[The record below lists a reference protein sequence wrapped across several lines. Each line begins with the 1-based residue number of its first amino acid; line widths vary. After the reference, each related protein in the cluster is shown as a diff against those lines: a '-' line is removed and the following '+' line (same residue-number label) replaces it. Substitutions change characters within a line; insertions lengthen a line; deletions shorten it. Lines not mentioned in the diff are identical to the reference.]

1 MLTQDIIDQF
11 NTIANIMI
19 TDMHETNSEYSII
32 VDNTSKSNIKWS
44 SNIPDSLI
52 KEEAIHLQ
60 IKGWTHEQVEIF
72 DSYLTLSVG
81 FGEEQYDASIPFNSI
96 VVIFNKKQK
105 IVLPQITNLEP
116 EIERNYSLKELID
129 NKDSAKELRDRIKK
143 KDK

>member
-1 MLTQDIIDQF
+1 MLTQDIVDQF

-32 VDNTSKSNIKWS
+32 VDNTSKNNIKWS
-44 SNIPDSLI
+44 SNIPDSLV

-60 IKGWTHEQVEIF
+60 IKDWTYEQVEIF

-96 VVIFNKKQK
+96 IVIFNKKQK

-116 EIERNYSLKELID
+116 EIKRNYSLKELID
-129 NKDSAKELRDRIKK
+129 NKDAAKELKDRIKK